1 MNKVNSKVVKE
12 IVQMV
17 LDCTLWGHFPYESM
31 DIIKEE
37 SLKRQIEIYN
47 ELLKQKLK
55 LQKQLNKVNYAY
67 NIALASILKDRN
79 TATAQNGKRFR
90 SPDACVNARSKVT
103 EDFVN
108 HILAEIESCKIDP
121 DVVTDIVLEIP
132 YTLNYNNPHEYLEAI
147 KIDDI
152 KDALNDLWFVK
163 SIQPVYNM
171 HDKNAISQ
179 FICKC
184 HFQVN
189 AQEEQEEVE
198 QFVQKI
204 ENDSEVGKA
213 SEFLEE
219 LLGTEAKNVR
229 LLRKAVLDGVVDNT
243 EDPVTYINS
252 FKHEEV
258 IDCTKQIFNELVS
271 STILEKRLS
280 RAIHQLFIQDHYCES
295 DKYHHGRIALDIS
308 ESFLGQVI
316 YAIEGRKI
324 TEDTI
329 KFCTVITYDLS
340 EIDEETEGLK
350 YNEIFN
356 MISNLW
362 FVKDVYPHYDRLN
375 IIDSLMIVC
384 EIQIGERN
392 SIDGMIKLC
401 RTITCE
407 LSNCF
412 YDFCKSM
419 ESKKSKLP
427 IEDAVCKIIQ
437 KAATELAAYNPIDET
452 NVSFNINSAN
462 ILKID
467 INNLSCSIDPKI
479 QLIDIMR
486 YIEHIES
493 LLHHPITFIT
503 PEFYDSNDESTINL
517 TLSIFYQ
524 L

>member
-1 MNKVNSKVVKE
+1 MNKINSKVVKE
-12 IVQMV
+12 IVQRV

-37 SLKRQIEIYN
+37 NLKRQIEICD

-67 NIALASILKDRN
+67 SIALTRILKDRD

-90 SPDACVNARSKVT
+90 SPNVCVDARYKVT

-108 HILAEIESCKIDP
+108 HILAEIERCKIDP

-132 YTLNYNNPHEYLEAI
+132 YTLNYNNPHEYLDAI

-152 KDALNDLWFVK
+152 KNALIDLWFVK
-163 SIQPVYNM
+163 SIQPVY
-171 HDKNAISQ
+171 DKSIISQ
-179 FICKC
+179 FICRC
-184 HFQVN
+184 YFQVN

-204 ENDSEVGKA
+204 ENDSEVGKV

-219 LLGTEAKNVR
+219 LLGTEAKNVQ

-243 EDPVTYINS
+243 EDPITYINS
-252 FKHEEV
+252 FKHEDV
-258 IDCTKQIFNELVS
+258 INCTKQIFNELVS
-271 STILEKRLS
+271 ITISEKRFS
-280 RAIHQLFIQDHYCES
+280 RAIQQLFIQDHYYEN
-295 DKYHHGRIALDIS
+295 DKYHRHIALDIS
-308 ESFLGQVI
+308 ESFLKQVI

-329 KFCTVITYDLS
+329 KFCTAITYDLS
-340 EIDEETEGLK
+340 KIDEETEGSR
-350 YNEIFN
+350 YDEIFN
-356 MISNLW
+356 VISNLW

-375 IIDSLMIVC
+375 EIDSLMIVC
-384 EIQIGERN
+384 EIQFGERN
-392 SIDGMIKLC
+392 SIGGMTKLC

-407 LSNCF
+407 LSNRF
-412 YDFCKSM
+412 YDFCKSV

-427 IEDAVCKIIQ
+427 IDDAVCKIIQ
-437 KAATELAAYNPIDET
+437 KAAIELAAYNPIDET
-452 NVSFNINSAN
+452 NVSFNINPAN

-467 INNLSCSIDPKI
+467 INNLSCSVDPKI

-493 LLHHPITFIT
+493 LLHHPIMFIT